1 MTEQKKTQ
9 EYLFNSEYVTIY
21 KEVDKTLVIVE
32 NDHRELLVARKESLV
47 KKEESYQYTKAQE
60 RADEIRMITAKA
72 EEKLDELA
80 DKLVDKAITTL
91 SARMKLNVLFN
102 KDLGNASGW
111 AITVVNELEKLIK
124 DKDKVQEVLKQKESI
139 W

>member
-1 MTEQKKTQ
+1 MTEQKNPQ
-9 EYLFNSEYVTIY
+9 EYLYNQEYVTIY
-21 KEVDKTLVIVE
+21 KEVDKDFVIVQ
-32 NDHRELLVARKESLV
+32 NDYREMKVAIKKELL
-47 KKEESYQYTKAQE
+47 KKEDSYYFKKAQE
-60 RADEIRMITAKA
+60 RADEIRLITAKA

-80 DKLVDKAITTL
+80 DKLVDKAIITL